1 MALQGYLTDL
11 MRKYKKDP
19 SFTLPALKQI
29 IVTRWLSNEFTLG
42 AYSFLEVDSELL
54 DIYNSDLAIPLVVN
68 NVPRVL
74 FAGEATIDEYN
85 TAVHGALASGER
97 EAKRILDL
105 N

>member
-1 MALQGYLTDL
+1 VALQGYLTDL

-42 AYSFLEVDSELL
+42 SYSFREVDS
-54 DIYNSDLAIPLVVN
+54 DNIYYSDLATPVMVN
-68 NVPRVL
+68 DVPKVL
-74 FAGEATIDEYN
+74 FAGEATIDEYH
-85 TAVHGALASGER
+85 TAVHGALASGAR

-105 N
+105 K